1 VACLLN
7 ECEKLLQE
15 LATEFGSP
23 HLNMSMPDIK
33 ISMGPNRKVDTKAM
47 SRLPLKFMLIISA
60 MAACAP
66 HANAGDVLKITIPR
80 HSELTPVQ
88 KLNREGVEAVRK
100 QDYEKASTIF
110 YKAYLYDPGDP
121 FTLNNLGYVSEL
133 QGELDRAHKF
143 YTLAAEQGSNANIDR
158 SSTKELVNQPM
169 QSAFQNLQEG
179 PMKTNRM
186 NLDAM
191 SLLAANRGF
200 EAVTMLQK
208 ALASDPKNPFTL
220 NNLGVADE
228 SIGDFENAL
237 NYYGQAAASNVKET
251 VVVTQDRS
259 WRGKS
264 ISNMAAFSFSRLQQ
278 RIKNMDSAEQQ
289 AAKLTLHGVAAAN
302 QNNLAIAKEDF
313 LHAYTL
319 NPNSAFT
326 LNNRGF
332 VAEMEGD
339 LESAEYF
346 YDKARKAPDANVQVG
361 MATQH
366 LADGQR
372 LNGVATNSD
381 QKVGTELDRYSQERR
396 RESGSIELVPRQ
408 NQPPTSQSP
417 H

>member
-1 VACLLN
+1 
-7 ECEKLLQE
+7 
-15 LATEFGSP
+15 
-23 HLNMSMPDIK
+23 
-33 ISMGPNRKVDTKAM
+33 M
-47 SRLPLKFMLIISA
+47 SRLPLKVMTIIAA
-60 MAACAP
+60 MAAFAP
-66 HANAGDVLKITIPR
+66 FVHADDVIKITIPR
-80 HSELTPVQ
+80 KSQLTPVQ

-158 SSTKELVNQPM
+158 SNTKQLINQPM
-169 QSAFQNLQEG
+169 QSAFQNLSEG
-179 PMKTNRM
+179 PMKVNRM

-191 SLLAANRGF
+191 TLLASNRGF

-208 ALASDPKNPFTL
+208 ALKADPQNPFTL

-228 SIGDFENAL
+228 SIGDFDNAL
-237 NYYGQAAASNVKET
+237 NYYGQAAASKVKET
-251 VVVTQDRS
+251 VVVTQDRT
-259 WRGKS
+259 WRGKPINS
-264 ISNMAAFSFSRLQQ
+264 MAASSFSRLQQ
-278 RIKNMDSAEQQ
+278 RIKNMDSSEQQ

-302 QNNLAIAKEDF
+302 QNNLATAKEDF
-313 LHAYTL
+313 LHAYAL
-319 NPNSAFT
+319 DPGSAFT

-346 YDKARKAPDANVQVG
+346 YDKARKAPDANAQIG

-372 LNGVATNSD
+372 LAAVAANSD
-381 QKVGTELDRYSQERR
+381 QKVGVQLDAYSQQRR

-408 NQPPTSQSP
+408 NQAPTSQSP